1 MDKAFLNPKTVQI
14 LISLTGGTSYANEI
28 STTVDCTYS
37 HTVRILQKLE
47 ENGLVEGEKEGR
59 KKNYKLTD
67 EGQERAEAL
76 VNFLEAGG
84 ENQS

>member
-1 MDKAFLNPKTVQI
+1 M
-14 LISLTGGTSYANEI
+14 
-28 STTVDCTYS
+28 DCTYS